1 MLFPFGYECDI
12 VHDGGDIMNAI
23 GDLIKDR
30 RLSKGWS
37 KRTLAENAGISPSEV
52 HRIESGERLNP
63 SVPVLN
69 ALAGVLGVP
78 KDDLLCVAGYKSDE
92 SDIPMI
98 ERVFPDLKT
107 EKQQKTAQKIIDILV
122 RGGDLA
128 DIDYSRIVDQ
138 VEMFI
143 DHIKKKNNTD

>member
-1 MLFPFGYECDI
+1 
-12 VHDGGDIMNAI
+12 MNDI

-37 KRTLAENAGISPSEV
+37 KRALAEKAGISHSEV
-52 HRIESGERLNP
+52 HRIESGERVNP

-69 ALAGVLGVP
+69 ALAEVLGVP
-78 KDDLLCVAGYKSDE
+78 KDDLLRLAGYKSDE
-92 SDIPMI
+92 GDIPMI

-107 EKQQKTAQKIIDILV
+107 GKKQKTAQKIIDVLACS
-122 RGGDLA
+122 GDL
-128 DIDYSRIVDQ
+128 DDGDYDRLVDQ

-143 DHIKKKNNTD
+143 DYVKKKNNTD